1 MKKYLLLVLL
11 FVLCPIQID
20 ALMCN
25 NESKVKYSEM
35 ARNIS
40 VNYEYLETDNDVIF
54 NIKITNI
61 PETFIIVDV
70 KNNITYNYNSSE
82 LIIPN
87 VSKNTSYKF
96 NVLKNDDAC
105 SWEIFYTHYIN
116 IPAYNVYYKDE
127 VCKGIED
134 YKLCS
139 KWLNVT
145 SSYEEWKNK
154 VVEYKNSLNVSTDEK
169 IKEEEKTVFEVI
181 FDFYL
186 DYYYFILPTI
196 IVLSLIAVY
205 FYNRKNDLF

>member
-1 MKKYLLLVLL
+1 MKKYILFVLM
-11 FVLCPIQID
+11 FVLCPIQIN

-40 VNYEYLETDNDVIF
+40 VNYEYQETDNDVIF

-127 VCKGIED
+127 VCKEIED

-169 IKEEEKTVFEVI
+169 IKEEEKTIFEVI

-196 IVLSLIAVY
+196 IVLCLVCVY